1 VEGNPEV
8 AESRL
13 VVRNFGPDGVE
24 SARSET
30 FEVGEKVAFDGAAL
44 TAPRG
49 LTVNGARCDGT
60 FPLATDRETD
70 VVLTIAGDGCAV
82 TVVTVHVPGQPS
94 HED

>member
-1 VEGNPEV
+1 M

-60 FPLATDRETD
+60 FPLAIDRETD
-70 VVLTIAGDGCAV
+70 IVLTIAGDRCAV
-82 TVVTVHVPGQPS
+82 AVVAVHVPGQPT